1 MEAPLCPLTGR
12 PAVRFVQWVS
22 SRLLTDLWRIEF
34 GVDARPSF
42 AGIDRF
48 GLWESPVGLYFF
60 DPRPEGDE
68 SFYRDYYGHL
78 LRYGVSVL
86 ETWRAEFETAG
97 QRIPRGARVL
107 DVSCGLA
114 HFRKSVPHADY
125 TGIDPHFTSPD
136 PSVVV
141 RRESLAEHLV
151 AHAGT
156 YDAVCAFQVLEHLAA
171 PVPFFRLMVEAA
183 RPGGLVII
191 GVPHVPSAMT
201 RIPNFLLSAPPHHL
215 TWWTKPALAALAT
228 DAGLEVESIEIMP
241 WTRFDAL
248 IYWIERCSFVKC
260 EDIHFRGAWSWHL
273 AAAVAMV
280 LGRIVHAF
288 RQPPKAEGGGAGLLL
303 VAKRPELTLLDEGY
317 SSSEVEES
325 QAGA

>member
-1 MEAPLCPLTGR
+1 MEAPLCPVTGR
-12 PAVRFVQWVS
+12 PAARFVQWVS
-22 SRLLTDLWRIEF
+22 TRLLIDLWRIEF

-42 AGIDRF
+42 SGIEHF

-60 DPRPEGDE
+60 DPRPEGE
-68 SFYRDYYGHL
+68 AAFYKDYYTHL
-78 LRYGVSVL
+78 QRYGVSVL

-97 QRIPRGARVL
+97 SRIPPGARVL

-114 HFRKSVPHADY
+114 HFRKSVPHAIY

-136 PSVVV
+136 PAVAV
-141 RRESLAEHLV
+141 RTESLADHLV
-151 AHAGT
+151 ANAAS

-171 PVPFFRLMVEAA
+171 PVPFFREMVEAA
-183 RPGGLVII
+183 KPGGLVII

-215 TWWTKPALAALAT
+215 TWWTKPALAALAAE
-228 DAGLEVESIEIMP
+228 AGLEVESIEVMP

-260 EDIHFRGAWSWHL
+260 EETHFRGTWTWPL
-273 AAAVAMV
+273 AAALALV
-280 LGRIVHAF
+280 LGRIVHMF
-288 RQPPKAEGGGAGLLL
+288 REPPKAAGGGAGLLL
-303 VAKRPELTLLDEGY
+303 VAKRPERPT
-317 SSSEVEES
+317 SS
-325 QAGA
+325 

>member
-1 MEAPLCPLTGR
+1 MEAPLCPVTGR
-12 PAVRFVQWVS
+12 PAVRFVQWVTA
-22 SRLLTDLWRIEF
+22 RLLIDLWRIEF

-42 AGIDRF
+42 AGIERF

-68 SFYRDYYGHL
+68 AFYRDYYGHL

-97 QRIPRGARVL
+97 RRIPPDAKVL

-114 HFRKSVPHADY
+114 HFKKSVPHATY

-136 PSVVV
+136 PTVDV
-141 RRESLAEHLV
+141 RTESLGAHLL
-151 AHAGT
+151 AHAGG
-156 YDAVCAFQVLEHLAA
+156 YDAVCAFQVLEHLAK
-171 PVPFFRLMVEAA
+171 PVPFFRQMVEAA
-183 RPGGLVII
+183 KPGGLVII

-215 TWWTKPALAALAT
+215 TWWTKTALSALAT
-228 DAGLEVESIEIMP
+228 EAGLEVESIDVMP

-248 IYWIERCSFVKC
+248 IYWIEKCSFVKC
-260 EDIHFRGAWSWHL
+260 DDIHFRGAWSWHL
-273 AAAVAMV
+273 ATLVSFV

-288 RQPPKAEGGGAGLLL
+288 REPPKAEGTGAGLLL
-303 VAKRPELTLLDEGY
+303 VARRPET
-317 SSSEVEES
+317 V
-325 QAGA
+325 AG